1 MPPPHGKISCLF
13 LNEILFVNMYVK
25 RKLIRI
31 LGLMWKKKIGFSP
44 KIVGIAKPKK
54 LLVRCGNESVV
65 AQVANGMVRKKAKKV
80 VQFASI
86 LHLLQQ
92 GHPMIEYEP
101 FMPLFEFLALP
112 KKQEKNIKV
121 TTSTR

>member
-1 MPPPHGKISCLF
+1 
-13 LNEILFVNMYVK
+13 
-25 RKLIRI
+25 
-31 LGLMWKKKIGFSP
+31 
-44 KIVGIAKPKK
+44 
-54 LLVRCGNESVV
+54 LVRCGNESVV

-92 GHPMIEYEP
+92 GHPTIEYEP

-112 KKQEKNIKV
+112 KNNKKTLK
-121 TTSTR
+121 